1 MSDGDT
7 AFFELLPASA
17 RDTVRWQNG
26 RGVTQEVAVGL
37 SEPSARESAGGFD
50 WRVSIASVDGDVDF
64 SAYPGVDRYL
74 MALTPAGLDLVVDG
88 EAVGIR
94 QFGIHRFE
102 GESVV
107 ASVNVTEPAQDLNL
121 MLTRSRAAGEL
132 TALIL
137 DGTLTIESGPE
148 EVVLVIVLDGA
159 ARLGEVLLGAQDAMR
174 LANGARCELSGV
186 ANLAIARILA
196 SFPLHPLIEPV
207 EISRVDP

>member
-1 MSDGDT
+1 MSDGDI

-37 SEPSARESAGGFD
+37 TEPSAPESAGGFD

-94 QFGIHRFE
+94 QFWVHRFE

-159 ARLGEVLLGAQDAMR
+159 ARLGEVLLGAQDAVR

-186 ANLAIARILA
+186 ANLAIARIRA
-196 SFPLHPLIEPV
+196 SSSLNPVIEPV
-207 EISRVDP
+207 EIPRADP